1 MSRPASAHPLDADL
15 LDYVEGVCDATTADS
30 IASHLAACLLCRI
43 KQRRLVG
50 MPPMEFADVRDLIA
64 PEFGVIDVV
73 SAGGEGPRRGELWL
87 TTSDEPTMV
96 LVRSVRADDAGVVV
110 VPVTLDVEVA
120 DQGVVVLDET
130 RSPLMVPIAIYE
142 DLTVSLPTES
152 LIDRVVPRHV
162 EHRDLWALSDDDE
175 GVSHGSPIESP
186 ADPRLEIRQ
195 YLVDRLTA
203 LDPHEP
209 PLDDEP
215 DKPRDP
221 PLVAQLRDELLFRR
235 GPNSDVQTL
244 STLPAGAQTP
254 PTWAGI
260 AVVVDFTVR
269 VVVIETPLGLRDA
282 SDFSAAQAL
291 VVRLDASA
299 LAVCTPSSDA
309 ADIYEAPALFRAFLL
324 PEGIRSSEPLISGV
338 SLPDAVAK
346 YLDQK
351 RVVISAITSSSQRAP
366 RVDAASVLARA
377 VADAVDATASR
388 ASRLGPEK
396 SDGYQRLPEW
406 QEELGDVLKRA
417 LEPDFDPQ
425 WLVDAIEDEPR

>member
-1 MSRPASAHPLDADL
+1 MSRPASTHPLDADL
-15 LDYVEGVCDATTADS
+15 LDYVEGVCDAATADS

-50 MPPMEFADVRDLIA
+50 VPPMEFADVRDLIA
-64 PEFGVIDVV
+64 PEFGAIDVAP
-73 SAGGEGPRRGELWL
+73 AGGEAPRRGELWL

-120 DQGVVVLDET
+120 DRGVVVLDEA
-130 RSPLMVPIAIYE
+130 RSPLVVPIAIYE

-152 LIDRVVPRHV
+152 LAGRVVPRRV
-162 EHRDLWALSDDDE
+162 DIDLWALSGDEE
-175 GVSHGSPIESP
+175 GVSHGSPIEGL

-203 LDPHEP
+203 LDPYEP
-209 PLDDEP
+209 PLDDDP
-215 DKPRDP
+215 DKPKDS
-221 PLVAQLRDELLFRR
+221 PLVGQLRDELLFRR
-235 GPNSDVQTL
+235 GPNCDVQPL
-244 STLPAGAQTP
+244 STLPAGTQAP
-254 PTWAGI
+254 PTWVGLAL
-260 AVVVDFTVR
+260 VLDFTVR
-269 VVVIETPLGLRDA
+269 VVVIETPLGLRDE

-299 LAVCTPSSDA
+299 LAVCTSSSDA

-338 SLPDAVAK
+338 ALPDAVAK

-377 VADAVDATASR
+377 VVDAVDATASR

-396 SDGYQRLPEW
+396 SDGYLRLPAW
-406 QEELGDVLKRA
+406 QEALGDVLRRA
-417 LEPDFDPQ
+417 LEPSFDPQ
-425 WLVDAIEDEPR
+425 WVVDAIEDEPR